1 MTLKSDLYT
10 WLLKS
15 EIPSIRFKTL
25 VDLLEHPPQQPCVE
39 NARRAVA
46 HSGPVPAIL
55 AGQTASGAWANEH
68 SYYTPKYVSIH
79 WSMLLLTELAI
90 DAQDARFQRGVDY
103 MLNATR
109 SELAARMSAGNLGF
123 SCFWG
128 NLLRYAL
135 YAGRHDDARVQK
147 LIQYAARD
155 LHRGPCQCVH
165 NDNHACAWGVAR
177 TLWGLALI
185 PSAHRAREI
194 DHAIDQGVKFL
205 LHSFRLV
212 DANYPTP
219 DAGKIHSLWSRLNFP
234 LFYQADILF
243 TLRALADL
251 HKLDHPGAQPALDW
265 LQARQQANGRWRG
278 SSPYRARTWR
288 AIGDAE
294 ETNRWVS
301 LQSATIL
308 KLSGRL

>member
-1 MTLKSDLYT
+1 MTLKNELYT

-15 EIPSIRFKTL
+15 EIPSIRYKTL
-25 VDLLEHPPQQPCVE
+25 VDLLEYPPHQPCVE

-46 HSGPVPAIL
+46 HTGPVPAIL
-55 AGQTASGAWANEH
+55 AGQAPNGAWAKEN
-68 SYYTPKYVSIH
+68 SYYSPKYVSTH
-79 WSMLLLTELAI
+79 WSMLLLTELGI
-90 DAQDARFQRGVDY
+90 DPEDAHFQRGVDF

-109 SELAARMSAGNLGF
+109 SELEARMNASNLGF

-135 YAGRHDDARVQK
+135 YAGRYDDAQGQK

-155 LHRGPCQCVH
+155 LHRGPCQCAH

-177 TLWGLALI
+177 MLWGLALI
-185 PSAHRAREI
+185 PTAHRTRQI
-194 DHAIDQGVKFL
+194 GHAIDAGVKFL
-205 LHSFRLV
+205 LHSFQLL

-219 DAGKIHSLWSRLNFP
+219 DDGKIHSLWFRLNFP

-243 TLRALADL
+243 VLRVLADL
-251 HKLDHPGAQPALDW
+251 HRLDHPGAQPALNW
-265 LQARQQANGRWRG
+265 LQTRQQSNGRWRG

-288 AIGDAE
+288 AIGDAAE
-294 ETNRWVS
+294 IDRWVS

-308 KLSGRL
+308 RRAGRF